1 MDEITLLLQSAH
13 RGDAAASERLYRLLY
28 SDLVRLARSRLR
40 NGRVT
45 LADTGALVH
54 ESWMRLQQAH
64 GVVFEARG
72 QFLAYAA
79 RAMQSILVD
88 AVRQRQ
94 AQRRGGDRDHVTLD
108 TNLRDGLPDA
118 QQPSLLAVN
127 EALEELSALDPPLA
141 DLVRLRY
148 FAGLGDAELA
158 EALGMTER
166 MVRRQWEKA
175 RAFLTVAL
183 RR

>member
-1 MDEITLLLQSAH
+1 MEEITLLLQHAQ
-13 RGDAAASERLYRLLY
+13 RGDTAAAERLYRLLY
-28 SDLVRLARSRLR
+28 DDLVRLARSRLR
-40 NGRVT
+40 DGRVS

-64 GVVFEARG
+64 GVAFEARG

-94 AQRRGGDRDHVTLD
+94 AQRRGGDLERVTMD
-108 TNLRDGLPDA
+108 TDLAQRLPEA
-118 QQPSLLAVN
+118 PPPSLLAVH
-127 EALEELSALDPPLA
+127 EALQELEALDAPLA

-148 FAGLGDAELA
+148 FAGLDDAELA
-158 EALGMTER
+158 TALGMTER